1 MKSPVLSDLD
11 HEGKPLIMKLLQPF
25 HLGKTVLKNRI
36 VMAPMSL
43 NLCENGY
50 VTERMI
56 RFFEERAKGGVGL
69 ILLGDG
75 IVDSPVGNNVREAMA
90 IDDDRYIPAL
100 KQLTDAVHRHDCK
113 IAMQL
118 SHGGRRAGR
127 VSSSGFLDVTRGR
140 IPVAPSPLPH
150 PVPGQVVPRELTVEE
165 IHDIVRK
172 FGQAARRSV
181 AAGFDAVALHCAHM
195 YLCGEFLSPW
205 ANIRRDEYGGDLD
218 GRLRFVLDVIAEMR
232 KNTGNDIPV
241 MVRMNGQE
249 PEGSNTLSEIRTIA
263 TKFETA
269 GVDAI
274 HVSVGFGS
282 PTQTPGLIPSVT
294 AMRTEAGCIVHLAEN
309 IKQAVSIPV
318 GAANKLGDVFV
329 AEEVLRQERAD
340 LIAMGRPL
348 IADPELPNKAYQGRF
363 DEILP
368 CIGCCRGCLQNILEK
383 DLPVACSINPSA
395 GREAEAAFG
404 LSARKKKVLVIGGGP
419 AGLQAA
425 ITASERG
432 HQVVLLEKSELGGQ
446 LCMALKTPGKE
457 VVGEYVKYL
466 INSVNRLSI
475 QVRKTEALG
484 EKLIS
489 EIKPDA
495 VIFAAGSRERQIN
508 IPGMEKNRVIGAR
521 RTLQSDVAAERAVVI
536 GGGQVGSEVAE
547 YLSLQGTAVTI
558 IEITE
563 DIAGD
568 MDRINRVALLTAL
581 RDSNVAVF
589 TKASAD
595 EITEKGVWVTYLGA
609 KQFIAADL
617 IVVAVGAEANIPD
630 DERVI
635 AEKVQEKYFIG
646 DRVCPAGILEA
657 VHSGFDVAR
666 RI

>member
-1 MKSPVLSDLD
+1 MKSPVTSDLD
-11 HEGKPLIMKLLQPF
+11 HEGKSLIMKLLQPF
-25 HLGKTVLKNRI
+25 NLGKIVLKNRI

-43 NLCENGY
+43 NLCEDGY
-50 VTERMI
+50 VTGRMI
-56 RFFEERAKGGVGL
+56 RFFEERARGGVGL

-75 IVDSPVGNNVREAMA
+75 VVDSPVGNNVRDAMA

-100 KQLTDAVHRHDCK
+100 KELTDAVHRHDCK

-165 IHDIVRK
+165 IHEIVRK
-172 FGQAARRSV
+172 FGQAARRSII
-181 AAGFDAVALHCAHM
+181 AGFDAVALHCAHM

-205 ANIRRDEYGGDLD
+205 ANSRQDEYGGDLD
-218 GRLRFVLDVIAEMR
+218 GRLKFVLDVIAEMR
-232 KNTGNDIPV
+232 KNTGADIPV

-249 PEGSNTLSEIRTIA
+249 PEGGNTLSEIRTIA
-263 TKFETA
+263 SKFEAA

-329 AEEVLRQERAD
+329 AEEVLQKGRAD

-348 IADPELPNKAYQGRF
+348 IADPELPNKACQGRF

-383 DLPVACSINPSA
+383 DLPVACSINPFA
-395 GREAEAAFG
+395 GREAEAELG
-404 LSARKKKVLVIGGGP
+404 LAARKKKVLVIGGGP

-446 LCMALKTPGKE
+446 LCLASKTPGKG
-457 VVGEYVKYL
+457 VVGDYVQYL
-466 INSVNRLSI
+466 INSLSRLNI
-475 QVRKTEALG
+475 QVRKTEFLS
-484 EKLIS
+484 EELIS
-489 EIKPDA
+489 EINPDA
-495 VIFAAGSRERQIN
+495 VVFAAGSRERQVN
-508 IPGMEKNRVIGAR
+508 IPGMEKNRVISAR
-521 RTLQSDVAAERAVVI
+521 RILQSDVSAERAVII

-547 YLSLQGTAVTI
+547 YLSLRGTAVTI
-558 IEITE
+558 IEIAE

-568 MDRINRVALLTAL
+568 MDRINRLALLSAL
-581 RDSNVAVF
+581 CDNKVEVL

-595 EITEKGVWVTYLGA
+595 EVTEQGVWVTHLGA
-609 KQFIAADL
+609 RQFIAADL
-617 IVVAVGAEANIPD
+617 IVIAVGAEANITD

-635 AEKVQEKYFIG
+635 AEKVAEKYFIG
-646 DRVCPAGILEA
+646 DRVFPGGILEA
-657 VHSGFDVAR
+657 VHSGFEAAR
-666 RI
+666 SI